1 MHGNI
6 LIVGLGL
13 IGGSLALAIK
23 KQHPKARIYGY
34 DVNTTELTTA
44 KSLHVMDEEAT
55 SLREGAEIADVIILS
70 TPVLQMEKV
79 MKQLSQIELKN
90 DVIITDTGSTKRG
103 IMKLAEQLW
112 HNTNVTFIGGHPMAG
127 SHKSGVESAKDHLFE
142 NAYYVLTPSNH
153 SLTRVD
159 ELKQWLCGTNAKF
172 LVVDPKEHD
181 YVTGVISHLP
191 HIIASALVNL
201 ARKED
206 ERNPLI
212 KMLAAGGFRDI
223 TRIAS
228 SSPQMWKDI
237 VFQNRSN
244 LLRLINKWI
253 EEIEKFQ
260 QVLERGDD
268 LAISHFFADA
278 KKYRDSL
285 PVRAKGAIP
294 AYYDLYVDVLDV
306 PGAIAK
312 VTTLLAEH
320 GISITNLHIMEN
332 RKGLLGILQIS
343 FSKHNDRSKAQA
355 LLTYHNYKTYET
367 A

>member
-212 KMLAAGGFRDI
+212 NMLAAGGFRDI

-355 LLTYHNYKTYET
+355 LLTYHNYKTDET